1 MGLMNLLGI
10 LETDLPLN
18 EKVSWH
24 LTSNCYPPVPSEL
37 HPVAVLAIN
46 LCSDGKPNESVSLP
60 TGFTFR
66 GQTEAPAYDIVDG
79 LHLDL
84 FIEYEQAEGEESG

>member
-10 LETDLPLN
+10 LETDLPLA

-24 LTSNCYPPVPSEL
+24 LTSNCYPPVSKEL
-37 HPVAVLAIN
+37 HPMAVLAIN
-46 LCSDGKPNESVSLP
+46 LCSDGKPNELVSLP
-60 TGFTFR
+60 IGYSFR
-66 GQTEAPAYDIVDG
+66 GQQEAPAYDIVDG

-84 FIEYEQAEGEESG
+84 FVEYKDTEGEESG